1 MQKIN
6 WLNEKGNVSAKVRKA
21 VADQTT
27 AKLKS
32 VLDSSVL
39 SEYAENV
46 NGGLDIHIADTLAG
60 EPIYAHISMTITT
73 ADPYVKK
80 VKKAKAE
87 KPKTDDEVPTNI
99 FGD

>member
-32 VLDSSVL
+32 VLDNSVL

-60 EPIYAHISMTITT
+60 EPIYAHIAMTITT
-73 ADPYVKK
+73 ADPYAKK

-87 KPKTDDEVPTNI
+87 KPKADDEVPTNI

>member
-21 VADQTT
+21 VSDQTT

-46 NGGLDIHIADTLAG
+46 NGGIDIHIADTMAG
-60 EPIYAHISMTITT
+60 EPIYAHLALTITT
-73 ADPYVKK
+73 ADPYAKK
-80 VKKAKAE
+80 VKKVKAE
-87 KPKTDDEVPTNI
+87 KPKADEEVPTNI

>member
-32 VLDSSVL
+32 VLDSSAL
-39 SEYAENV
+39 NEYVENV

-60 EPIYAHISMTITT
+60 EPIYAHIAMTITT
-73 ADPYVKK
+73 ASPYDKK
-80 VKKAKAE
+80 VKKTKAE
-87 KPKTDDEVPTNI
+87 KPKADDEVPTNI